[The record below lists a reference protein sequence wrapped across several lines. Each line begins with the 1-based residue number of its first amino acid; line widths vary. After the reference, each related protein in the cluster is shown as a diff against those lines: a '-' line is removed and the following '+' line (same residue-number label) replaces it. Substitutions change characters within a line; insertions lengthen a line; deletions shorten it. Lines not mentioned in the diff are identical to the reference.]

1 MTKRLFVAALA
12 GLISV
17 PTVSAQSILQRSDW
31 KERGL
36 EIYLPLPPAATV
48 PWLDLNT
55 KTKLPKGDLPLG
67 RNAISVNPF
76 LLPSAAG
83 KSQLS
88 SNASPT
94 PSRSM

>member
-12 GLISV
+12 VFISV
-17 PTVSAQSILQRSDW
+17 PAVSAQSILQRSDW

-36 EIYLPLPPAATV
+36 ETYLPPPPASMV

-67 RNAISVNPF
+67 RNAISVGPF
-76 LLPSAAG
+76 LLPLAAG

-94 PSRSM
+94 PYRSM